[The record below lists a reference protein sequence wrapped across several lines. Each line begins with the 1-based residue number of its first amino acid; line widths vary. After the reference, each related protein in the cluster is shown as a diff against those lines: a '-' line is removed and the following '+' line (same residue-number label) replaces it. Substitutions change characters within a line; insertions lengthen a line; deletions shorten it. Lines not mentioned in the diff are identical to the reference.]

1 MAEYKIKG
9 ARNEWQR
16 SAVVEAT
23 METSLSG
30 LSNRRSA
37 LTSRSASGL
46 WYMKVVSISKTG
58 YTKMNFTLI

>member
-23 METSLSG
+23 METSLCG

-37 LTSRSASGL
+37 LISRSAS
-46 WYMKVVSISKTG
+46 
-58 YTKMNFTLI
+58 